1 MPEPL
6 QEPCLA
12 KCRSYFAPSVGM
24 GGVCGVTPR
33 QGQRALSPSPQKDRS
48 CDEPESALPAWRM
61 PRFPI
66 MRRVSPSGVLPLCL
80 DQAAIGRHNHEDRVW
95 LICEQDDG
103 SEQPAPLESA
113 ENGNAPEEPSDDGE
127 ARLHRWGRLAR
138 RLAPSWWWLGR
149 RTCRW
154 SRRRTWSTRGRDSHG
169 SLLPRTGPWP
179 RPGRCGRRLTRACR
193 CL

>member
-1 MPEPL
+1 MSR
-6 QEPCLA
+6 
-12 KCRSYFAPSVGM
+12 K
-24 GGVCGVTPR
+24 
-33 QGQRALSPSPQKDRS
+33 AL
-48 CDEPESALPAWRM
+48 CPAWRM

-149 RTCRW
+149 RTRRW
-154 SRRRTWSTRGRDSHG
+154 PRRRTWPTRGRNSHS
-169 SLLPRTGPWP
+169 SLLQLSLLLQLPVSLWVSVPVWVCSRARLWLWL
-179 RPGRCGRRLTRACR
+179 RPLLRSIALRGARSSPSASRK
-193 CL
+193 